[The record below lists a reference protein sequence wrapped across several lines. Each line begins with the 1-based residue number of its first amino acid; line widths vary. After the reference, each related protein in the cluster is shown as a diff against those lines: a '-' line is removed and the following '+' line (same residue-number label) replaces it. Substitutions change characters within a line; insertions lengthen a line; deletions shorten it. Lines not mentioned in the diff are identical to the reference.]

1 VMDLISPATVVRV
14 SGELDHPGIAFDLPE
29 ATLTARSADG
39 TVTAAKKIDLTV
51 GVQGLTGSYLPD
63 GKAATVAVLNR
74 ALTLVYSG
82 PDPETEEPTR
92 SEVAVADIAVTG
104 HLTQPEGGM
113 DQEFEAALRNG
124 LSMGF
129 DIETGQNDW
138 SFTGAAAGEPVSGK
152 LSLATSSN
160 HFTLDS
166 KAFDFATGFAGFALT
181 VRDAPIKGGG
191 RVDVDFGLE
200 ELKVGASGSHF
211 IGVDPGK
218 DMAAA
223 IRAGFTMDARF
234 GMKGISTRVNGTGA
248 GGPFKFDLKQDT
260 FSTDMKVD
268 AKRVSLGFAA
278 TGVGMTGQALA
289 ANVPELDAGLDEAAV
304 RIELPSLPSEIAG
317 DFVLSQRLINLRGS
331 DAIWNLFDPEAGF
344 PRDPVSFVA
353 DLSGKVRILTDIF
366 AQDEKGGPGR
376 QDNVLPEEIAIRELT
391 FKGFGVSASGE
402 GGLTFDLSDME
413 TFNGVPK
420 PEGSLTFAAT
430 GINAAMGRLAKLGV
444 ATPDGITGFRMILAM
459 FARPGEA
466 EDSLTSSIEFGADG
480 VYVNGVKM
488 R

>member
-1 VMDLISPATVVRV
+1 M
-14 SGELDHPGIAFDLPE
+14 
-29 ATLTARSADG
+29 
-39 TVTAAKKIDLTV
+39 
-51 GVQGLTGSYLPD
+51 
-63 GKAATVAVLNR
+63 
-74 ALTLVYSG
+74 
-82 PDPETEEPTR
+82 
-92 SEVAVADIAVTG
+92 
-104 HLTQPEGGM
+104 
-113 DQEFEAALRNG
+113 
-124 LSMGF
+124 
-129 DIETGQNDW
+129 
-138 SFTGAAAGEPVSGK
+138 
-152 LSLATSSN
+152 SLATSSN

-191 RVDVDFGLE
+191 RADVDFGLE
-200 ELKVGASGSHF
+200 ELKLGASGSDF

-234 GMKGISTRVNGTGA
+234 GMKGISTRVNGTGP

-289 ANVPELDAGLDEAAV
+289 AKVPELDAGLDEAAV

-444 ATPDGITGFRMILAM
+444 ATPDGIAGFRMILAM

-466 EDSLTSSIEFGADG
+466 EDSLTSSIEFRADG